1 MQTTLLLIRHGQTPW
16 NALGKIQGCTDIALE
31 ETGRFQAQ
39 LLAEKLNGNFSA
51 IYTSPLG
58 RAYETATILAAP
70 SLLSPIA
77 TDGLRE
83 INFGLWEGLTFKEV
97 AAQYP
102 EAYALWKQDELE
114 APLCGGDG
122 SIKNCSLRAKDCIL
136 DLVKKHQGETILAIS
151 HGGLIKAA
159 LIGLFDLKM
168 TMYHQMAFGNTCVTT
183 IRFNENLNPILIN
196 LNDTSHLI
204 SNKTQSIYNFA
215 L

>member
-31 ETGRFQAQ
+31 DTGRLQAQ
-39 LLAEKLNGNFSA
+39 LLSEKLNGHFSA
-51 IYTSPLG
+51 IYTSPLQ
-58 RAYETATILAAP
+58 RASETAHILAGP
-70 SLLSPIA
+70 SQLSPIA

-102 EAYALWKQDELE
+102 EAYALWKRDEVE

-122 SIKNCSLRAKDCIL
+122 SIKKCSLRARDCLIEL
-136 DLVKKHQGETILAIS
+136 IKKHPGETILGVS

-168 TMYHQMAFGNTCVTT
+168 TMYHQLAFGNTCVTT
-183 IRFNENLNPILIN
+183 IRFNEELQPILIS

-204 SNKTQSIYNFA
+204 HNQAYCI
-215 L
+215 

>member
-16 NALGKIQGCTDIALE
+16 NALGKIQGCTDIPLE
-31 ETGRFQAQ
+31 DAGRLQAQ
-39 LLAEKLNGNFSA
+39 LLSEKLNGDFSA
-51 IYTSPLG
+51 IYTSPLQ
-58 RAYETATILAAP
+58 RAQETAAILAGP
-70 SLLSPIA
+70 SMLSPIA

-102 EAYALWKQDELE
+102 EAYALWKQDEFE

-122 SIKNCSLRAKDCIL
+122 SIKECSLRAKDCIL
-136 DLVKKHQGETILAIS
+136 ELVKKHPGETIVGVS
-151 HGGLIKAA
+151 HGGLIKSA

-168 TMYHQMAFGNTCVTT
+168 TMYRQMAFGNTCVTT
-183 IRFNENLNPILIN
+183 IRFDEELRPILVG

-204 SNKTQSIYNFA
+204 YNKAQCI
-215 L
+215 